1 MRDMYLL
8 HDNARPHVH
17 SNVHNFFKSK
27 GMKTID
33 HLPYLPDSA
42 PCDYWLFNSIK
53 DLLDDEIN
61 GETLARSITNIL
73 WSIPHSEYYKKFKN
87 IFKG

>member
-1 MRDMYLL
+1 MYLL

-42 PCDYWLFNSIK
+42 PCDYWLCNYIE
-53 DLLDDEIN
+53 DRLDDIVN
-61 GETLARSITNIL
+61 AETLARSFTNIH
-73 WSIPHSEYYKKFKN
+73 HSV
-87 IFKG
+87 